1 MGSAEVMGI
10 SESECED
17 IRTASVGWLGL
28 GVMAILLLFVMIL
41 LLLRIECRKLC
52 SKTMRQICIGLIALS
67 LLFNMISWILLVAS
81 PISDNFDGLGS
92 SFWVTVL
99 ASITNLIVLVIS
111 IYEYIKVGGGAASAA

>member
-1 MGSAEVMGI
+1 MGVVGI
-10 SESECED
+10 TEDECED

-28 GVMAILLLFVMIL
+28 GVMSILLLFVMIL

-52 SKTMRQICIGLIALS
+52 SKPMRQICIGLIALS

-81 PISDNFDGLGS
+81 PIPDNFDGLGS

-99 ASITNLIVLVIS
+99 ASITNMIVSVIS
-111 IYEYIKVGGGAASAA
+111 IREYIKVGGGAASAA